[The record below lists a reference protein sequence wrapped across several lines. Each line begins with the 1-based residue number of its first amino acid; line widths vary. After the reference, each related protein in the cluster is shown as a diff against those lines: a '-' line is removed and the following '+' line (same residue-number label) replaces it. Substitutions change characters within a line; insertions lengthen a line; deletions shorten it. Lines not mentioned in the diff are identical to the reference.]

1 MERSDGILEI
11 ASLGFVC
18 EQVSGVRIDT
28 RHRPSERDRLLL
40 VSEQE
45 QQDQAATNCD
55 QVSPILRTTP
65 FQKPEIWCSTCGR
78 DGSHWKLPKPGESS
92 ELWTMIVDVE
102 EVFDG
107 NCNLR
112 PFPSH
117 K

>member
-1 MERSDGILEI
+1 MEVPGGEI
-11 ASLGFVC
+11 RWDSRDRESRFCPIG

-78 DGSHWKLPKPGESS
+78 DGSHWRLPKPGESS
-92 ELWTMIVDVE
+92 EL
-102 EVFDG
+102 
-107 NCNLR
+107 
-112 PFPSH
+112 
-117 K
+117 